1 MNELESERSAL
12 ITQHRTETGGCGGC
26 RRWRGRFCIL
36 DEKDVDLDEDNYSR
50 GNSVLLRVWTKRCW
64 LSVLAERV
72 LIVIRLVTMAVV
84 TELGNGMW
92 FIHWF
97 TDTSSSSSDVQCGQT
112 SLRLGSNLVNNQVTL
127 NLTAMQGNVIKMIN
141 NLVLYIQV
149 NI

>member
-1 MNELESERSAL
+1 M
-12 ITQHRTETGGCGGC
+12 
-26 RRWRGRFCIL
+26 
-36 DEKDVDLDEDNYSR
+36 
-50 GNSVLLRVWTKRCW
+50 
-64 LSVLAERV
+64 LAERV

-149 NI
+149 NNKFEI